1 MRVHKA
7 SLALATIIAAL
18 AGASVFDSASA
29 GFLDSR
35 YGYFGFD
42 GGFYSYRAPQPNQNL
57 RGATP
62 RPSNPDMRV
71 APAMGDRGMRGMGG
85 RMNGGMGRR

>member
-7 SLALATIIAAL
+7 SLALATIIAGL

-29 GFLDSR
+29 GLLDRR

-57 RGATP
+57 RGAEP
-62 RPSNPDMRV
+62 RPSNPD
-71 APAMGDRGMRGMGG
+71 ARGTPDMGG
-85 RMNGGMGRR
+85 RGMHDGGRRNGGMGRR